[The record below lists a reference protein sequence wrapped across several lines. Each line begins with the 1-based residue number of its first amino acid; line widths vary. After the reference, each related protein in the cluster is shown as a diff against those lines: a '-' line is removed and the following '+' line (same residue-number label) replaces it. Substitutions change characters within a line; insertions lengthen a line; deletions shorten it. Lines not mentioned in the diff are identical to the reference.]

1 MDNNNSEN
9 KSNSIL
15 IGTLIIIAG
24 ALLILFNVEPFAGID
39 LFQNLRRMIFSWPMI
54 LIVLS
59 ILSFTKGKSE
69 GGIILLILGLIFIAP
84 YASFLFPRHIFRN
97 LFTSRMALY
106 VGLIAVGIIIVV
118 NAMKDK
124 SDGQKHISDSSHGKG
139 VSFGNA
145 HMNTG
150 SDKKID
156 YKFTLSGAN
165 QVYQE
170 PVFYGG
176 SIKCTL
182 GGMELDLTHSSLP
195 EGETFLNIKSVLGGV
210 NLLIPAD
217 WYVEIRTNCTLG
229 GFSDSRKVTGTPDSG
244 RKLIIFADCVL
255 GGGNVE

>member
-1 MDNNNSEN
+1 MENNSSEN

-24 ALLILFNVEPFAGID
+24 ALLILFNIEPFASIA
-39 LFQNLRRMIFSWPMI
+39 LFQNLRRLIFSWPMI

-84 YASFLFPRHIFRN
+84 YASFLFPHHIFRN

-106 VGLIAVGIIIVV
+106 VGLIALGIIIVV

-124 SDGQKHISDSSHGKG
+124 SDDGHKHISENSHSS
-139 VSFGNA
+139 SFGNA
-145 HMNTG
+145 RMNTG
-150 SDKKID
+150 ADKKID

-195 EGETFLNIKSVLGGV
+195 EGETYLNIKSVLGGV

-217 WYVEIRTNCTLG
+217 WYVEIRTSCTLG

-244 RKLIIFADCVL
+244 RKLIIYADCVL
-255 GGGNVE
+255 GGGNIE